1 MRWLDG
7 FHDEHAAL
15 EHMLIKLEGNLKD
28 IEQDTA
34 GVNIIWELKETV
46 DIINMVIIPHFKKE
60 EEDIYPEALR
70 LCGDKSFMMG
80 LYKEHELLHSAFAEF
95 IASLGE
101 KNLALQIQRGDK
113 LGRII
118 AKSKFSHLDEMPK
131 NLERPPEKKPLPIDK
146 ETLLKSGYK
155 IIQLLRQHIQKEETQ
170 LCEIMRKKVK
180 LTPSTD
186 FFEKT

>member
-1 MRWLDG
+1 MSWLDG
-7 FHDEHAAL
+7 FYDEHAAL

-46 DIINMVIIPHFKKE
+46 DIINLVIIPHFKKE

-70 LCGDKSFMMG
+70 LCGDKSFIMG
-80 LYKEHELLHSAFAEF
+80 LYKEHKLLYDAFAEF

-101 KNLALQIQRGDK
+101 KNFALRIQHGDN

-118 AKSKFSHLDEMPK
+118 ARSKFSHIDEMPK
-131 NLERPPEKKPLPIDK
+131 NLERPLEKEPLPIDK
-146 ETLLKSGYK
+146 ETLLRSGYK

-170 LCEIMRKKVK
+170 LCAIMRKKIK
-180 LTPSTD
+180 LAP
-186 FFEKT
+186 KN